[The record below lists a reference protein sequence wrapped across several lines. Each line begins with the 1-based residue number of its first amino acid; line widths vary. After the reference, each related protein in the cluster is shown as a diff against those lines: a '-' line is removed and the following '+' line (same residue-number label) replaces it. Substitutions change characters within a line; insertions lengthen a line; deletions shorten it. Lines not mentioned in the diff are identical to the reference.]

1 MFTDLKENAVILQN
15 VHCVVFIFENFM
27 FYKKVYRS
35 VLALSASFV
44 ATSSGSCSMFAN
56 MQQNQYISNMNTMT
70 RPRYNYMDQ
79 SCFSGPF
86 CQNMGQISNNLNNSD
101 CSGRFTTALM
111 EFRNVM
117 KCAATPGGVSFTDFP
132 ALILA
137 QSKLI
142 DVMSDIISSLLQSQQ
157 WQLDNGNKV
166 RDMLTNLGNIFASC
180 PTIGYTQEV
189 YNKERIVNI
198 LKSSPSVTSIIN
210 AAYQFPKTTE
220 GEAGRVKAQN
230 DLGNA
235 LYTVY
240 CQQGGKNPK
249 EVLCKEI
256 ASALKT
262 NAFQK
267 QSGSYVF
274 GRLITILNLAEFSN
288 QPLLGK

>member
-1 MFTDLKENAVILQN
+1 
-15 VHCVVFIFENFM
+15 
-27 FYKKVYRS
+27 
-35 VLALSASFV
+35 
-44 ATSSGSCSMFAN
+44 
-56 MQQNQYISNMNTMT
+56 MNTMT

-180 PTIGYTQEV
+180 PTIRYTPEITADSKISELSQGNKIVYKWIKEAYDKACKMQQDGDIETITNGLMVKLLGEKLEALQGDGYDRK
-189 YNKERIVNI
+189 NSDW
-198 LKSSPSVTSIIN
+198 LKLLT
-210 AAYQFPKTTE
+210 
-220 GEAGRVKAQN
+220 VKN
-230 DLGNA
+230 DLSKKSPNA
-235 LYTVY
+235 L
-240 CQQGGKNPK
+240 
-249 EVLCKEI
+249 L
-256 ASALKT
+256 SA
-262 NAFQK
+262 Q
-267 QSGSYVF
+267 
-274 GRLITILNLAEFSN
+274 
-288 QPLLGK
+288 